1 MVDSSRLIRSHEST
15 INLWRPKVKNESI
28 IYMTSRVKDV
38 IQRRIKEKQCEYVFT
53 DAKCTGPRNHATD
66 GIKKAMK
73 RAGIKEFTIHDF
85 RHTCASRLIQN
96 GLSLYEVASILG
108 HTDVQTTQRYAHLE
122 CRDVSQR
129 ARDIMD
135 GISINQ
141 SKTASKVVESK
152 GGPSNDSSS

>member
-1 MVDSSRLIRSHEST
+1 
-15 INLWRPKVKNESI
+15 
-28 IYMTSRVKDV
+28 
-38 IQRRIKEKQCEYVFT
+38 
-53 DAKCTGPRNHATD
+53 
-66 GIKKAMK
+66 MK

-129 ARDIMD
+129 ARDIMEALN
-135 GISINQ
+135 G
-141 SKTASKVVESK
+141 A
-152 GGPSNDSSS
+152 PDSFEIDTNVRFVGLGS

>member
-1 MVDSSRLIRSHEST
+1 
-15 INLWRPKVKNESI
+15 
-28 IYMTSRVKDV
+28 MTSRVREV
-38 IQRRIKEKQCEYVFT
+38 LQRRSEEKQTAYLFT
-53 DAKCTGPRNHATD
+53 NEKGNGPRNHATN

-129 ARDIMD
+129 ARDIVEALNIGPD
-135 GISINQ
+135 SG
-141 SKTASKVVESK
+141 TVESDGHYGRGLEILDQRK
-152 GGPSNDSSS
+152 CNL